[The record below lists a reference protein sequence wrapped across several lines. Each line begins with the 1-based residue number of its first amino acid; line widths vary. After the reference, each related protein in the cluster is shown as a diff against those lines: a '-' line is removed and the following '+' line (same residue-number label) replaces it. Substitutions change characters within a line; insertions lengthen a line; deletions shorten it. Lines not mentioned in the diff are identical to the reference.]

1 MHIATLAKGGSLSVE
16 LRVSDGR
23 GYVAAEEL
31 KREDD
36 PIGVIPID
44 ADFSPV
50 SKVAYEVSDT
60 RVDRKSTRL
69 NSSHV

>member
-1 MHIATLAKGGSLSVE
+1 MTLE

-23 GYVAAEEL
+23 GYVISDEL

-44 ADFSPV
+44 ANFSPV
-50 SKVAYEVSDT
+50 TKVAYEVSIPA
-60 RVDRKSTRL
+60 
-69 NSSHV
+69 